1 MFDSSTFHTTKAAAY
16 GVSGGALQTGVKVAG
31 TSYFLGEV
39 TQMVIDSR
47 WILIAIVMCCV
58 VDFRLGCQES
68 RIKKA
73 IADKEHND
81 MMSEF
86 YRFHRSRAIRRS
98 IDKFFNYLFWM
109 VMSMAIGAGFLP
121 KLGIDYIWGA
131 WSGGIVACG
140 CELSSAGGHFL
151 YIHGITVEKKNLK
164 GYIVA
169 FLRAVAVAIARQ
181 KGGADA
187 EEIVENTFD
196 NFNKQNDV
204 SK

>member
-1 MFDSSTFHTTKAAAY
+1 MDSTILQSKYVANGGTTAAIKTA
-16 GVSGGALQTGVKVAG
+16 VAVP
-31 TSYFLGEV
+31 FLSEI
-39 TQMVIDSR
+39 TQMAIDSR
-47 WILIAIVMCCV
+47 WILIAIVMCCI

-68 RIKKA
+68 RMHHTEAEKCGNK
-73 IADKEHND
+73 

-86 YRFHRSRAIRRS
+86 YRFHRSRAWRRS

-109 VMSMAIGAGFLP
+109 VMAMAIGAGFLP

-131 WSGGIVACG
+131 WAGGIVACG